1 MHTSF
6 ENLLK
11 EKEKL
16 ERELQ
21 LKYGM
26 ATRQFEEFCLNLN
39 PDAPSLTIRSSPGQ
53 AMFVHLAKAK
63 RDKKGLDLDPDFH
76 DLMESGSTKD
86 YFYRAS
92 DFSPSVLYFMTSF
105 FFSLGLNLETKLR
118 RRQ

>member
-1 MHTSF
+1 MHALF
-6 ENLLK
+6 GNLLQ

-26 ATRQFEEFCLNLN
+26 ASRRFEATLTYLI

-53 AMFVHLAKAK
+53 AMFVHLAKGK

-76 DLMESGSTKD
+76 ALVETGSTKD

-92 DFSPSVLYFMTSF
+92 DFFQFCF
-105 FFSLGLNLETKLR
+105 FI
-118 RRQ
+118 